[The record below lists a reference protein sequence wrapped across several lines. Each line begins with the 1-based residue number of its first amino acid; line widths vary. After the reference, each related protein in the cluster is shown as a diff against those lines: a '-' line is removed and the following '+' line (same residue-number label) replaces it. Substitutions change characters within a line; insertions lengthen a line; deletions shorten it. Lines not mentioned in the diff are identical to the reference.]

1 MKYCLS
7 IALFSL
13 VIMAFS
19 PVMAEKGLV
28 IESRT
33 TIDFM
38 GMGGTTSTSTVFLK
52 PGMART
58 FGSTEPEGMMI
69 YMPEMLSKEINSFI
83 NLEKRVGWNLDTL
96 TKTYTEVD
104 LALPMIPDTAG
115 ADTGLVSFSF
125 PKDTAAGSYV
135 WETTWD
141 STAAREHVNGFSC
154 RKYMIKTVGRS
165 SVEETDSCLVNT
177 EFWISNNIS
186 GRDIYKAYAAFQ
198 MDTLYPKDSE
208 VGKEDEGITDV
219 LIHHVLTMGRK
230 SLASDGVTIKY
241 RINAKMPLFDLPSE
255 DKRQEILDGI
265 DTLGLPDSTDAGL
278 NDQVKGMLKNLFSG
292 DDDLMDFMSMSHEVI
307 SIEYRDLDESLFVI
321 PDGYSLKEETEM
333 E

>member
-52 PGMART
+52 PGVART
-58 FGSTEPEGMMI
+58 FGSTEPQGMMS
-69 YMPEMLSKEINSFI
+69 YLPEMLSRETNNLI
-83 NLEKRVGWNLDTL
+83 NLEKRIGWNLDTL
-96 TKTYTEVD
+96 TKTYTEID
-104 LALPMIPDTAG
+104 LAPPMEPDTAG
-115 ADTGLVSFSF
+115 VDTGLVSFNF

-141 STAAREHVNGFSC
+141 STAARENVNGFSC
-154 RKYMIKTVGRS
+154 RKYTIRTVGRS
-165 SVEETDSCLVNT
+165 SVEEKDSCLVNS
-177 EFWISNNIS
+177 EFWISRNIS

-198 MDTLYPKDSE
+198 MDTLYLKGSDVS
-208 VGKEDEGITDV
+208 KEDDGITDV
-219 LIHHVLTMGRK
+219 LIHHVLAMERK
-230 SLASDGVTIKY
+230 SLASDGVTMKY

-255 DKRQEILDGI
+255 DKRQAILDGI

-292 DDDLMDFMSMSHEVI
+292 DDDLMDFINMSHEVI
-307 SIEYRDLDESLFVI
+307 SIKHRDLDDSLFVI